1 MLNHVKVIAED
12 SAAAMEKITR
22 ELGADARIISTR
34 KLGSGVEIIAS
45 PPMDFAAH
53 LEQQS
58 ASSTVKRTSRRM
70 EEFAALLDDARQA
83 NQPRLRRSETK
94 QASLLRGDDDNR
106 LTALEGSIAEIK
118 AMLGSE
124 LMASGLMAAGA
135 SPALISI
142 FLAQANAI
150 EGPRSDRNFAAFLA
164 SRLVHKD
171 PPDLC
176 GGQRIVV
183 ALGPSGS
190 GKTTMLAQLA
200 AKIRLANS
208 EARVA
213 FVNADARR
221 LGASEQL
228 QAYGRIMD
236 VPVVDIE
243 KVRQLSGFVRN
254 ADSQLTMLV
263 DMPSGG
269 ADCETL
275 MQELNS
281 QSDEIAPITRIGVIA
296 STLSAE
302 SITQM
307 FETYPDIDAIA
318 LTKLNEARMTLTA
331 ISQLSMRQ
339 APIAYLSTDSHL
351 MRGLTEADAST
362 IERLIRG
369 SLPGVRRESAA

>member
-1 MLNHVKVIAED
+1 
-12 SAAAMEKITR
+12 
-22 ELGADARIISTR
+22 
-34 KLGSGVEIIAS
+34 
-45 PPMDFAAH
+45 
-53 LEQQS
+53 
-58 ASSTVKRTSRRM
+58 M

-83 NQPRLRRSETK
+83 NQPRLRRSETNK
-94 QASLLRGDDDNR
+94 APLQRGDDDNR

-124 LMASGLMAAGA
+124 LMANGLMAAGA

-200 AKIRLANS
+200 AKIRLENS

-221 LGASEQL
+221 LAASEQL

-243 KVRQLSGFVRN
+243 KVRELSGFVRN

-269 ADCETL
+269 SDCETL

-281 QSDEIAPITRIGVIA
+281 QSDELAPITRIGVIA

-318 LTKLNEARMTLTA
+318 LTKLNEARVTLTA

>member
-1 MLNHVKVIAED
+1 MLNQVKVIAED

-34 KLGSGVEIIAS
+34 KLGSGVEIIAC

-53 LEQQS
+53 LEKQS

-83 NQPRLRRSETK
+83 NQPRIRQQEPTK
-94 QASLLRGDDDNR
+94 APIQRGADDNR

-124 LMASGLMAAGA
+124 LMANGLMAAGA

-171 PPDLC
+171 PPNLC

-200 AKIRLANS
+200 AKIRLGNS

-221 LGASEQL
+221 LAASEQL

-243 KVRQLSGFVRN
+243 KVRELSGFVRN

-269 ADCETL
+269 TDCETL

-281 QSDEIAPITRIGVIA
+281 QSDELAPITRIGVIA
-296 STLSAE
+296 STLSAD

-318 LTKLNEARMTLTA
+318 LTKLNEARVTLTA
-331 ISQLSMRQ
+331 ISQLSMRR
-339 APIAYLSTDSHL
+339 APVAYLSTDSHL

>member
-34 KLGSGVEIIAS
+34 KVANGVEIVAC
-45 PPMDFAAH
+45 PPLDFAAH
-53 LEQQS
+53 LEQQTS
-58 ASSTVKRTSRRM
+58 ASTIKRTSRRM

-83 NQPRLRRSETK
+83 NQPKQRRQDQPREVPGR
-94 QASLLRGDDDNR
+94 ANDDHR
-106 LTALEGSIAEIK
+106 MTALEGSIAEIK

-124 LMASGLMAAGA
+124 LMANGLMAAGA

-171 PPDLC
+171 PPNLC

-200 AKIRLANS
+200 AKIRLENS

-213 FVNADARR
+213 FVNADTRR
-221 LGASEQL
+221 LAASEQL

-236 VPVVDIE
+236 VPVVDID
-243 KVRQLSGFVRN
+243 KVRELSGFVRN

-269 ADCETL
+269 ADCEAL
-275 MQELNS
+275 MQELNG
-281 QSDEIAPITRIGVIA
+281 QGDELAPITRIGVIA

-318 LTKLNEARMTLTA
+318 LTKLNEARVTLTA

-339 APIAYLSTDSHL
+339 APIAYLSTDAHL
-351 MRGLTEADAST
+351 MRGLSAADATT

-369 SLPGVRRESAA
+369 SLPGVRRENAA

>member
-1 MLNHVKVIAED
+1 MLNHVRVTAED
-12 SAAAMEKITR
+12 SASAMEKITR

-34 KLGSGVEIIAS
+34 TLGSGVEIVAC
-45 PPMDFAAH
+45 PPMDFASH
-53 LEQQS
+53 LKQQT
-58 ASSTVKRTSRRM
+58 ASSTTKRTSRRM

-83 NQPRLRRSETK
+83 NQPKMRRPDPSKASIASGHDDQRL
-94 QASLLRGDDDNR
+94 A
-106 LTALEGSIAEIK
+106 ALEGSIAEIK

-124 LMASGLMAAGA
+124 LMSNGLMAAGA

-164 SRLVHKD
+164 SRLIHKD
-171 PPDLC
+171 QPNLC

-200 AKIRLANS
+200 AKIRLENS

-213 FVNADARR
+213 FVNADTRR
-221 LGASEQL
+221 LAASEQL

-243 KVRQLSGFVRN
+243 KVRELSGFVRN

-263 DMPSGG
+263 DMPSGA

-275 MQELNS
+275 MQELNG
-281 QSDEIAPITRIGVIA
+281 QSNELAPITRIGVIA

-307 FETYPDIDAIA
+307 FDAYPDIDAIA
-318 LTKLNEARMTLTA
+318 LTKLNEARVTLTA
-331 ISQLSMRQ
+331 ISQLSMRRT
-339 APIAYLSTDSHL
+339 PIAYLSTDSHL
-351 MRGLTEADAST
+351 MRGLTEADASS

-369 SLPGVRRESAA
+369 SLPGIRRESAA

>member
-12 SAAAMEKITR
+12 SAAAMEKISR

-200 AKIRLANS
+200 AKIRLANF

-221 LGASEQL
+221 LGASEQF

>member
-83 NQPRLRRSETK
+83 NQPRSRRSETNK
-94 QASLLRGDDDNR
+94 APLQRGDDDNR

-124 LMASGLMAAGA
+124 LMANGLMAAGA

-200 AKIRLANS
+200 AKIRLENS

-221 LGASEQL
+221 LAASEQL

-243 KVRQLSGFVRN
+243 KVRELSGFVRN

-269 ADCETL
+269 SDCETL

-281 QSDEIAPITRIGVIA
+281 QSDELAPITRIGIIA

-307 FETYPDIDAIA
+307 FETYPDIDAVA
-318 LTKLNEARMTLTA
+318 LTKLNEARVTLTA

-339 APIAYLSTDSHL
+339 VPIAYLSTDSHL

-369 SLPGVRRESAA
+369 SLPGVRRECAA

>member
-1 MLNHVKVIAED
+1 
-12 SAAAMEKITR
+12 
-22 ELGADARIISTR
+22 
-34 KLGSGVEIIAS
+34 
-45 PPMDFAAH
+45 MDFAAH

-83 NQPRLRRSETK
+83 NQPRLRRSETNK
-94 QASLLRGDDDNR
+94 APLQRGDDDNR

-124 LMASGLMAAGA
+124 LMANGLMAAGA

-200 AKIRLANS
+200 AKIRLENS

-221 LGASEQL
+221 LAASEQL

-243 KVRQLSGFVRN
+243 KVRELSGFVRN

-269 ADCETL
+269 SDCETL

-281 QSDEIAPITRIGVIA
+281 QSDELAPITRIGVIA

-318 LTKLNEARMTLTA
+318 LTKLNEARVTLTA